1 MDEATEPPIERAAE
15 LIREA
20 VHVVALTGAG
30 ISTESGIPDFRG
42 PDGVWTK
49 NPDAER
55 QATLQHYMADR
66 EVRVR
71 AWKSRGSSPLLK
83 AEPNAG
89 HFALTDLHNKG
100 KLELLVTQNV
110 DGLHERAGFPRKD
123 LVEIHG
129 NMREYVCMR
138 CGHRG
143 PMSEVLARVAAGEDD
158 PPCPI
163 CGGILKSATVSFGQ
177 SLVPEDLERAQFAAA
192 NCDLLITAGT
202 TLGVYPIAEMAPI
215 ALRAGAKLIILNAQ
229 ETPFDEYAEVVIR
242 ERLGEVLPA
251 IVALV

>member
-1 MDEATEPPIERAAE
+1 MDEATEALVQRAAE

-42 PDGVWTK
+42 PEGVWTK
-49 NPDAER
+49 NPEAER
-55 QATLQHYMADR
+55 QATLQHYMEDR

-71 AWKSRGSSPLLK
+71 SWQGRASSPYLN

-89 HFALTDLHNKG
+89 HFAMTDLHNKG

-110 DGLHERAGFPRKD
+110 DGLHEKAGFPRQH
-123 LVEIHG
+123 LIEIHG
-129 NMREYVCMR
+129 NSREYVCMR

-163 CGGILKSATVSFGQ
+163 CGGILKAAVISFGQ
-177 SLVPEDLERAQFAAA
+177 GLVPEDLERAQFAAA
-192 NCDLLITAGT
+192 NCDLLIAAGT

-229 ETPFDEYAEVVIR
+229 ETPFDEYAAVVIR
-242 ERLGEVLPA
+242 EQLGTVLPG
-251 IVALV
+251 ILALV

>member
-1 MDEATEPPIERAAE
+1 MDEATTALVERAAG
-15 LIREA
+15 LIRA
-20 VHVVALTGAG
+20 AQHVVALTGAG

-42 PDGVWTK
+42 PEGVWTK
-49 NPDAER
+49 NPEAER
-55 QATLQHYMADR
+55 AATLQHYMADR
-66 EVRVR
+66 DVRVR
-71 AWKSRGSSPLLK
+71 SWKGRGSSPYMQ

-89 HFALTDLHNKG
+89 HFALTELHDKG
-100 KLELLVTQNV
+100 KLELLVTQNI
-110 DGLHERAGFPRKD
+110 DGLHEKAGFPQRD

-129 NMREYVCMR
+129 NVREYVCMR

-158 PPCPI
+158 PPCPV
-163 CGGILKSATVSFGQ
+163 CGGILKSATISFGQ
-177 SLVPEDLERAQFAAA
+177 SLVPEDLQRAQFAAA
-192 NCDLLITAGT
+192 GCDLMMAIGT

-215 ALRAGAKLIILNAQ
+215 ALRAGAKLIVLNAQ

-242 ERLGEVLPA
+242 GQLGEVLPA

>member
-1 MDEATEPPIERAAE
+1 MDDATSALVGRAAE
-15 LIREA
+15 LIRSAE
-20 VHVVALTGAG
+20 HVVALTGAG

-42 PDGVWTK
+42 PEGVWTK
-49 NPDAER
+49 NPEAER
-55 QATLQHYMADR
+55 AATLQHYLADR
-66 EVRVR
+66 ELRVR
-71 AWKSRGSSPLLK
+71 SWKSRASSPYMS

-89 HFALTDLHNKG
+89 HVALTELHRKG

-110 DGLHERAGFPRKD
+110 DGLHERAGFPRRD

-129 NMREYVCMR
+129 NVREYVCMR

-143 PMSEVLARVAAGEDD
+143 PMSKVLARVAAGEDD

-163 CGGILKSATVSFGQ
+163 CGGILKSATISFGQ

-242 ERLGEVLPA
+242 GQLGEVLPA